1 MTISSALRPKRFDC
15 AFSVTLLLLAVSGCF
30 SSKPA
35 WIIHNPYQSVH
46 WQTVSRYQANFH
58 THTTMSDGDG
68 TPADVIDRYIELGY
82 SVLAL
87 TDHDNVGPKNNKEDP
102 ERSQTTWPWLKY
114 GRDPGALGVI
124 AIQGNEISKIHHI
137 ASLFN
142 DYGDSNVES
151 ETVAFEEIK
160 KRGGLAILN
169 HPGRYQFPVDWYLNH
184 YRTHQHL
191 VGLEIYNQGN
201 RYPNDRQTWDA
212 ILTEII
218 QERPVW
224 GFSNDDM
231 HKMKTHPGRSWNV
244 LLLNELTS
252 DAVRQAMEAGHF
264 FFIYSPEGHSGVAA
278 PVIKEITVNTG
289 EGLIAIQADG
299 YDRVV
304 WVSDG
309 NVVHQGETIDLNVVD
324 AVGEYVRAE
333 VFSGNTVIGSQP
345 FRIEYPGQ
353 EANRKAADAARQ
365 SLLALDLGRVSPS
378 NGAVAAK
385 IAVEFT
391 NPLDESIQYS
401 LNWSSDS
408 RWHFSPLNDSQTV
421 SAGKTVKEI
430 FDVSAPVNDMFPLPE
445 LTATVKVGE
454 IKPRSVSRKMRM
466 ILNQEI
472 TVPKITAP
480 PAIDGSLSVGEW
492 KTATRGFPFF
502 LESGTAFPS
511 KKAEFFIAFD
521 NEKIYV
527 ACLFDEPQT
536 EKIRRESK
544 DKERDSSQ
552 VWRDDCVE
560 IFIDPNRTG
569 TEYYQFAVAETG
581 VQFDA
586 KQKDVEWN
594 AEWTS
599 AVETSSGQWR
609 VELAIPFKSLG
620 VDAPKAGDTWGFNVS
635 RNDVPSREYSQWSL
649 TDGDSHRADL
659 FGNIRFAE

>member
-1 MTISSALRPKRFDC
+1 MSNSAAIQTKHLISPFC
-15 AFSVTLLLLAVSGCF
+15 AILFALAVSGCF
-30 SSKPA
+30 SSKPT
-35 WIIHNPYQSVH
+35 WVIHNPYQSVN
-46 WQTVSRYQANFH
+46 WQTVSRYKANFH

-68 TPADVIDRYIELGY
+68 TPAEVIDRYVELGY
-82 SVLAL
+82 SILAL

-102 ERSQTTWPWLKY
+102 ERSRTTWPWSTY
-114 GRDPGALGVI
+114 ERDPGALGVI
-124 AIQGNEISKIHHI
+124 PIQGNEISKIHHI
-137 ASLFN
+137 GSLFN
-142 DYGDSNVES
+142 DYGDSDVES
-151 ETVAFEEIK
+151 ETKAFEEIK

-184 YRTHQHL
+184 YRTHPHL

-244 LLLNELTS
+244 LLLNELTLDS
-252 DAVRQAMEAGHF
+252 VRQAMEAGYF
-264 FFIYSPEGHSGVAA
+264 FYVYSPEGHSGAAA
-278 PVIKEITVNTG
+278 PVIKEITVNPD

-304 WVSDG
+304 WISDG
-309 NVVHQGETIDLNVVD
+309 NIVHQGETIDLDLVD
-324 AVGEYVRAE
+324 AIGEYVRAE
-333 VFSGNTVIGSQP
+333 VFSGNIVIGSQP
-345 FRIEYPGQ
+345 FRVEYPGQ
-353 EANRKAADAARQ
+353 ESNRKAIAAARQ
-365 SLLALDLGRVSPS
+365 SLSTLDIGRVSPS
-378 NGAVAAK
+378 NEAIAAK
-385 IAVEFT
+385 VAVEFT
-391 NPLDESIQYS
+391 NPLDESLQYS
-401 LNWSSDS
+401 LNWLNA
-408 RWHFSPLNDSQTV
+408 SPWTISPSNASQTV
-421 SAGKTVKEI
+421 SAGETVKVI
-430 FDVSAPVNDMFPLPE
+430 FDVSAPVSDMFPLPE
-445 LTATVKVGE
+445 LTATVKVGD
-454 IKPRSVSRKMRM
+454 IKPRSVSRKSRI
-466 ILNQEI
+466 ILNQDVSI
-472 TVPKITAP
+472 PKIPAP
-480 PAIDGSLSVGEW
+480 PAIDGAVSDGEW

-511 KKAEFFIAFD
+511 KKSEFFIAFD
-521 NEKIYV
+521 NDNLYV
-527 ACLFDEPQT
+527 ACLFDEPQI

-544 DKERDSSQ
+544 GKERDSSQ

-569 TEYYQFAVAETG
+569 TEYYQFSVAETG

-586 KQKDVEWN
+586 KKKDVEWN

-599 AVETSSGQWR
+599 AVETSNGQWR
-609 VELAIPFKSLG
+609 VEIAIPFKFLG
-620 VDAPKAGDTWGFNVS
+620 VDAPKSGDIWGFNVS
-635 RNDVPSREYSQWSL
+635 RNDVPSREYSQWSC